1 MTPVKHYKA
10 LYFLKIKGMDKI
22 PDYIQVRDD
31 NFTLIAYF
39 RPERPERALNKAGL
53 GQYIEKIKKIVE
65 TLPYG
70 KVVKIDIDYLQ
81 KEI

>member
-1 MTPVKHYKA
+1 MAPVKHYKS

-31 NFTLIAYF
+31 NLTLIAYF
-39 RPERPERALNKAGL
+39 RPERPDRALNKAGL
-53 GQYIEKIKKIVE
+53 GQYLEKIKKIIE

-70 KVVKIDIDYLQ
+70 KVVKIDMESLQ
-81 KEI
+81 KEL

>member
-1 MTPVKHYKA
+1 MREAKSYKT

-22 PDYIQVRDD
+22 PDYIQVRDE

-39 RPERPERALNKAGL
+39 RPERPERAINKAGL
-53 GQYIEKIKKIVE
+53 GQYINEIKEIVE

-70 KVVKIDIDYLQ
+70 KVVRVDMDSLQ
-81 KEI
+81 KEL